1 MCFQIDGKS
10 AQAAKCINS
19 MITTYVIGCI
29 LSIDIFEEH
38 CVVLKGMLQSPRL
51 IYQGKTI
58 GIDQSLSNSA
68 LFEHKCLQK
77 PKNLYKH
84 TGKCDDQE

>member
-10 AQAAKCINS
+10 SQAAKCIKS
-19 MITTYVIGCI
+19 RIRTKAIDRV
-29 LSIDIFEEH
+29 LSIDIFEQH
-38 CVVLKGMLQSPRL
+38 CVVRKSMLQSPRL
-51 IYQGKTI
+51 IYHGKTI

-68 LFEHKCLQK
+68 LFEHKCVQK

-84 TGKCDDQE
+84 TGKCDVQE